1 MLPARPDR
9 ATHHFVAWLS
19 TMGADWIDWDEDMFQ
34 VIIDG
39 VCKNNSNL
47 ADILTFLEDEEP
59 IGRKMFASL
68 HTTGDFLGI
77 PMGTTHFIDVVGQ
90 ELYSDSFIEH
100 TPFDEDN
107 YEEHVEELAE
117 FLRRNY
123 SMSGEKIQKV
133 MGLSLGARKKKQHDT
148 TKKAVKA
155 VEKEEQKR
163 EKTKGT
169 RKR

>member
-1 MLPARPDR
+1 
-9 ATHHFVAWLS
+9 
-19 TMGADWIDWDEDMFQ
+19 MGADQIDWDKNTFQ
-34 VIIDG
+34 VIIDS

-77 PMGTTHFIDVVGQ
+77 PMGTTHFIDVVSQ
-90 ELYSDSFIEH
+90 ELYFNGFIEH

-123 SMSGEKIQKV
+123 GMSGEKIMKV
-133 MGLSLGARKKKQHDT
+133 MGLSLGVRKKMQHNV

-155 VEKEEQKR
+155 VEKEEQK
-163 EKTKGT
+163 
-169 RKR
+169 